1 MKAKI
6 IFLIFIFVIT
16 KGFSQSGSYPSQWT
30 LENCIDYAK
39 TNNIS
44 INSLRLTGS
53 SARQD
58 LLQAKQAKYP
68 NLNTSVS
75 QGLFAASSNN
85 GLQFTG
91 VPSQSIG
98 LNSSMT
104 LYHNGYIQ
112 NNETSKDL
120 VVKIADLSV
129 QEAEN
134 NIALSIT
141 QAFLNIMM
149 AKENIVSL
157 QQVLATTQTLL
168 KQGEQLYGAGS
179 ISKLN
184 LLQLQSQV
192 AQDEYNLTQ
201 AQNSLRTDIVNLK
214 QLLQLPSDYNFQ
226 INAPSGVNVS
236 DEVRA
241 LQEAEDMAQNQRPEI
256 RSGQL
261 NIENAN
267 LQLKMAQAS
276 TKPTLSLVGNVSTNY
291 ANGSGSYLR
300 QLGDNFYLPVG
311 LSLAIPIY
319 NNRIYKTSVEKSKI
333 AIEQAN
339 LDLSN
344 TKTILNQA
352 VEQAYISFQNSL
364 AQYTSAKKQMD
375 ISKES
380 LDIVEA
386 QLKLG
391 AIDYVQLQQQRLLY
405 IQALQSFLQAKY
417 GAVLNKQIY
426 DFYTGSPITLTK
438 Q

>member
-6 IFLIFIFVIT
+6 ILLICFFIIT
-16 KGFSQSGSYPSQWT
+16 EGFSQTGGYPEQWT
-30 LENCIDYAK
+30 LENCIDYARN
-39 TNNIS
+39 NNIS
-44 INSLRLTGS
+44 INSLRLSGS

-58 LLQAKQAKYP
+58 LLQAQQVKYP
-68 NLNTSVS
+68 NLTGSVS
-75 QGLFAASSNN
+75 QGLAAVSSNN

-104 LYHNGYIQ
+104 IYHNGYIR
-112 NNETSKDL
+112 NNESSKNLL
-120 VVKIADLSV
+120 VQMADLSV

-134 NIALSIT
+134 NITLSIT

-157 QQVLATTQTLL
+157 QQVLSTTQVLL
-168 KQGEQLYGAGS
+168 KQGQQLYDAGS

-201 AQNSLRTDIVNLK
+201 AQNNLRTDIVNLK
-214 QLLQLPSDYNFQ
+214 QLLQLPSAYDFQ
-226 INAPSGVNVS
+226 IQAPDSIGVSN
-236 DEVRA
+236 EVRA
-241 LQEAEDMAQNQRPEI
+241 LQEAENMAQNQRPEI
-256 RSGQL
+256 RFGEL
-261 NIENAN
+261 NIQNAN

-276 TKPTLSLVGNVSTNY
+276 TKPTLNIISSASTNY
-291 ANGSGSYLR
+291 TNGNGSYTS
-300 QLGDNFYLPVG
+300 QLGNNFYLPIG

-319 NNRIYKTSVEKSKI
+319 NNRIYKTGVEKSKI

-339 LDLSN
+339 LDLVN
-344 TKTILNQA
+344 TKTVLNQQ
-352 VEQAYISFQNSL
+352 VEQSYISFQNSL
-364 AQYTSAKKQMD
+364 AQFTSAKKQMD
-375 ISKES
+375 ISKQS

-426 DFYTGSPITLTK
+426 DFYTGTPITLTK